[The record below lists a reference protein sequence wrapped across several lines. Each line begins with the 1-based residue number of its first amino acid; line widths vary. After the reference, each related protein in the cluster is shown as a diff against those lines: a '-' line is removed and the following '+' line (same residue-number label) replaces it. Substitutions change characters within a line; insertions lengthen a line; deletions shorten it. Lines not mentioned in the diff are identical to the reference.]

1 MRDLM
6 LLGAWVCVVVALVLV
21 IWSIMDGREK
31 KDEDD

>member
-1 MRDLM
+1 M
-6 LLGAWVCVVVALVLV
+6 LLGAWVCVIVALGLV